1 MDDKDKITNYS
12 QFLKG
17 EQKDKFQSR
26 LEELIKTAN
35 KFIDEAGYSEY
46 VRCDEWIMM
55 NACWIIRRKTLQ
67 FFKYPENE
75 KDIFVNERFAG
86 YLIINECLSDDE
98 RKYIPEQYQKK
109 FIEYT
114 DLLLYYLKYREC
126 NSQVLELAIE
136 SFKMGMIVE

>member
-46 VRCDEWIMM
+46 VRCDERIMM
-55 NACWIIRRKTLQ
+55 NALLKQIKVVLNGYTLLIVMETIEKNIIQ
-67 FFKYPENE
+67 
-75 KDIFVNERFAG
+75 
-86 YLIINECLSDDE
+86 II
-98 RKYIPEQYQKK
+98 
-109 FIEYT
+109 
-114 DLLLYYLKYREC
+114 
-126 NSQVLELAIE
+126 
-136 SFKMGMIVE
+136 